1 MTENTRPTASHS
13 TETTETLPTWATKL
27 NPPLSRHQVQW
38 VAAGLRRAAAA
49 AGLSLPISYSEAVA
63 ADGLMREDELAVSP
77 LGSGVVFH
85 TRPAT
90 DKALPIL
97 LGYADG
103 RGQWY
108 RDGRRHIQPTV
119 ETTEAPVP
127 GVAL

>member
-1 MTENTRPTASHS
+1 MTENTRSAARDSAETA
-13 TETTETLPTWATKL
+13 ETLPAWATKL
-27 NPPLSRHQVQW
+27 NPPPSRHQVQW

-49 AGLSLPISYSEAVA
+49 AGVSLPISYSEAIA
-63 ADGLMREDELAVSP
+63 ADGLVREDELAVRP
-77 LGSGVVFH
+77 LGSGVIFH
-85 TRPAT
+85 TQPAT
-90 DKALPIL
+90 NKALPIL

-108 RDGRRHIQPTV
+108 RDGRRHVQPTV